1 MVIQAR
7 GWLASYDRS
16 NVRADVV
23 AGVTLAAYVLPA
35 AIGDA
40 SLAGLAPQAGLYA
53 CLFGGLVFWLFCS
66 SRVTAI
72 SVTSAIS
79 LLIGATLSTVDG
91 GDPSRHAVLA
101 ACTALMVA
109 GLAFAAYLFRAGV
122 VVNFFSETVLVGFKV
137 GVACV
142 LASTQ
147 LPKLFGFA
155 GSHGDF
161 WDAIAYFLRNLGQTN
176 PTALALGAGALALLL
191 AGKTIFTHRPI
202 ALFVLIGSIAAAA
215 VLHLDRYGVKLIGDV
230 PRGLPLPSLPAVGRE
245 DVNALLPL
253 AMACFLLAAVETSAI
268 GRMFAGKH
276 RYRLDASQEFLAVGA
291 GNLLAGLFAGFPISG
306 GTSQS
311 LVNDSAGARS
321 PLSGLVSAAT
331 IVLVAVFLTTLLHD
345 LPQPVL
351 AAIVLAAVTGLVD
364 LHKLREIWTF
374 DRSEFAVTAMAII
387 GVLGS
392 GLLNGVLLGVGLSI
406 LLLIR
411 RAATPRVTE
420 VARVPGTS
428 YFADIVRHPENERV
442 PGVLAVRPEGSLLYF
457 NVDHVRDRVEQLV
470 AARPLP
476 PAVMILVLAAVP
488 FIDLAG
494 SEFVIEL
501 RGTLE
506 RQGIALRLAEAR
518 DTVCDALKRAG
529 AERTIDFATAKL
541 SVAEA
546 LAMDSV
552 GSR

>member
-1 MVIQAR
+1 MIIRAR
-7 GWLASYDRS
+7 QWLSSYDRTWA
-16 NVRADVV
+16 RADVV
-23 AGVTLAAYVLPA
+23 AGITLAAYMLPA

-40 SLAGLAPQAGLYA
+40 SLAGLPPQAGLYA
-53 CLFGGLVFWLFCS
+53 CLFGGLVFWLLCS

-79 LLIGATLSTVDG
+79 LMIGATLSTIDG
-91 GDPSRHAVLA
+91 GDAARHAALA
-101 ACTALMVA
+101 TCTALMVA
-109 GLAFAAYLFRAGV
+109 GLAFVAYLFRAGV
-122 VVNFFSETVLVGFKV
+122 VVNFFSETVLVGFKF

-161 WDAIAYFLRNLGQTN
+161 WDAMAHFLRSLGQTN
-176 PTALALGAGALALLL
+176 ATSLALGAGALAILL
-191 AGKTIFTHRPI
+191 AGKTLFKNRPV
-202 ALFVLIGSIAAAA
+202 ALLVLIGSIVAAG

-230 PRGLPLPSLPAVGRE
+230 PRGLPMPALPAVSRE
-245 DVNALLPL
+245 DINALLPL

-276 RYRLDASQEFLAVGA
+276 GYRLDASQEFLAVGA
-291 GNLLAGLFAGFPISG
+291 SNLLSGLFAGFPISG

-321 PLSGLVSAAT
+321 PLSGLVGAAV
-331 IVLVAVFLTTLLHD
+331 IVLVAMFLTDLLHD

-364 LHKLREIWTF
+364 IHKLREIWRF
-374 DRSEFAVTAMAII
+374 DRSEFAVTAVAIV

-411 RAATPRVTE
+411 RAAMPRVTE

-428 YFADIVRHPENERV
+428 HFADIVRHPENERAA
-442 PGVLAVRPEGSLLYF
+442 GVLAVRPEGSILYF
-457 NVDHVRDRVEQLV
+457 NVDHVRDRVAQLL
-470 AARPLP
+470 AASATP
-476 PAVMILVLAAVP
+476 PRVVILVLVGVP

-501 RGTLE
+501 RSALE
-506 RQGIALRLAEAR
+506 RHGIALRLAEAR

-529 AERTIDFATAKL
+529 AERTIDFTTAKL
-541 SVAEA
+541 SVAEVA
-546 LAMDSV
+546 AASGTV
-552 GSR
+552 TA